1 MKNGKLWTKKILVFL
16 LLTAM
21 AVNTVDTS
29 VLAATIEV
37 PVQEEV
43 QENPENSQQEEEV
56 EEPQQ
61 EEETEVQPE
70 EVETEAP
77 QESVEAEDTEIEQEN
92 IPQEENLQP
101 ENPVQ
106 ILSSNEEVINI
117 AETEATGSNGQINI
131 NADNL
136 NQWDNKILTG
146 SVTSVDLDDSAKGIV
161 VDGVTLNLTIRDL
174 TIDRKN
180 FGSNSISAIA
190 LTNQAVL
197 NLTLEGDNN
206 LYGAYG
212 GAGIG
217 VPSGTVLCI
226 TGESSGSLYAK
237 GGNMYGGAA
246 GIGAISPGLDLNYSN
261 SPQTRSCGYIEIAG
275 GTVKAEGGTYR
286 FRGSDT
292 SGGAGIGG
300 SYGVSGG
307 VINITGGTV
316 TAIGGMYGAGIGGGG
331 NGSVAR
337 ITIDGG
343 TVTAE
348 GTGKGVRQPAAIG
361 YGIDTATAS
370 YNVMPCG
377 VIALNGGN
385 VTAKGNIGYGYV
397 ESDYYPSGENA
408 KVTVSDQVFLTLD
421 GEINDGS
428 RNKVKKYELRFT
440 VFDTAFTEDRTAAVT
455 LENSVIQEMIAAKMT
470 MPGQVAFTLPFAHNV
485 FSEEKT
491 FTVTIDGKNY
501 EATADFKESQTEY
514 DLTAGKALYPV
525 SLEFYD
531 DAITGDVAVDEIS
544 VKQNGATLE
553 SADFVHPEKVEP
565 VTNGVGKMMIF
576 LPANDGTTEITV
588 KATGINGSNAM
599 TQTGLTIGTT
609 GITTVSMCNGRVTL
623 FVQTSRV
630 NATDVT
636 LAVESNVMTWDLYM
650 KQSNDQLI
658 ADPQVII
665 TEGTKYEQTAQKGE
679 VHLENLKANQNYGYY
694 LVAKQGDLV
703 SEIVE
708 IYFNTPNGAIVFWE
722 NDSSINK
729 KYYEGFFNAVSDA
742 KNIVPEGFTIQA
754 QGSANW
760 GSELTLRKSCT
771 LDLNGQNVSI
781 NGTSQYSLALA
792 EGVSAILTDSAGDA
806 EYHNSASGGSY
817 SLFNMASNSSLTIQG
832 GNYYDYKELLKAQS
846 SETQTGRTLTIAG
859 GSFHGGN
866 TIDIGDGK
874 VVLSGGTFYGGLS
887 VNGDYEIKDGYG
899 VKYLTGS
906 NKGTYTTTLPERGDD
921 IEIVPLPEL
930 TGELSLK
937 IGNGLSSAKV
947 GTELTVT
954 FTDKDGGNGTY
965 IYTWYSVDGDQEEV
979 IQTSNFATNWKTST
993 YSIKLADIR
1002 KQIYCEVTKEG
1013 TSGSVKSEKTYPVM
1027 GYPIEGAAIEL
1038 QQGTWSYDGTEQ
1050 KPKIIRVTLSD
1061 GTTLTENVSYKA
1073 SYENN
1078 IHAGTAK
1085 VMITGIGR
1093 YDGTAETTFTIGQKT
1108 NYDDLKIEGVEN
1120 TYEYTGEGIRPE
1132 IVVKDGDQVI
1142 PESQYTVVYKDNV
1155 NPGTAVITIEGTE
1168 DGDYYFGANNNY
1180 KNFTIVHDH
1189 DWTYKASG
1197 SKIFMDCKKDA
1208 CPLPNNRATL
1218 MLWVDDAD
1226 TLKYNGTTRDVATIS
1241 QSPYGSYP
1249 DSKIRKEYIGDG
1261 LENGLPKNAGSYT
1274 ATMSIEEDG
1283 VTYTATLNFTIQKA
1297 DTQIGT
1303 VTADTLENTLDVD
1316 QVQLSRTD
1324 TTIPGTLK
1332 LKEGTTLQY
1341 GTHDYDWVFEPDDS
1355 VNYETIDG
1363 TVSITVKDTIAPS
1376 ASWKIGESGFRKFVN
1391 TISFGFLCKN
1401 TETMEIMY
1409 EDAESGVATKQYYIA
1424 DREITDFSG
1433 VEWTDYTAPVVL
1445 PTGPVRIVYVRV
1457 TDQAGNLSILNSD
1470 GLTVYREST
1479 LESDEISYTYKEGNR
1494 RELDVNLNGNIF
1506 AELTDDRDRDLG
1518 RNLNYSFDDPEG
1530 RLTLSGNYLDSLS
1543 VGTHTYKIKLYPQG
1557 RQEAGTIVYRFS
1569 VTVEKAKLY
1578 VVDAKA
1584 VDRTYDGSR
1593 LVNVTDITLGRVDGE
1608 PYRPG
1613 PSVDIHNLQGTL
1625 ECADAGTYR
1634 SVTLPTLT
1642 LTGDDVESY
1651 ELVQPENPVQ
1661 LLPVVTISKKAAP
1674 VIQTIEKSYVYT
1686 KDTVET
1692 IDLTEFLPTDCGKVV
1707 LGQPNHGTTAYEYY
1721 KTAPTVNGSI
1731 LSYTAG
1737 KTTWEQL
1744 QNAKSGELVV
1754 PVQMTNYEDT
1764 EVRFTLR
1771 LRDQTNVI
1779 LKQGMEVRL
1788 KNNVL
1793 TYGQPLSKLL
1803 FEEAVFTDEAGNVI
1817 EGTLGWQDGSFV
1829 PNVGTATVTW
1839 QFTPADAEYKSVNG
1853 EVAIVINPAP
1863 PKTETPAGGEE
1874 NSGDDDPAETPGN
1887 SETTDAGSSSAK
1899 ASAGTTVT
1907 PLPAAGKK
1915 PQTQPQAPSP
1925 EPEPALT
1932 PTPALSDSD
1941 EPFIKGEDGKEGWQV
1956 IEEQTE
1962 EAAEGETIHVDMNGT
1977 TAVPGEIFTG
1987 IQGRD
1992 ITVTFD
1998 LGGGILWTVNGLDV
2012 TAQNIEDIDFGIT
2025 MGEQAGGSIPVDV
2038 INNVTGERY
2047 SMNLTLAYEGEFGF
2061 KATLTINMDAV
2072 NAGLYANLFY
2082 YNPTSGGLE
2091 FMSAGKI
2098 DEAGNTELTFNHAS
2112 DYTIVIDAQSMDG
2125 TVEAASNISDNPSRN
2140 GYLWIL
2146 LGADAVVLAALG
2158 AGYVLYRKRENS

>member
-1 MKNGKLWTKKILVFL
+1 MKNGKLWAKKILVFL

-21 AVNTVDTS
+21 TVNTVDTS
-29 VLAATIEV
+29 VLAAAMEA
-37 PVQEEV
+37 PVQEET
-43 QENPENSQQEEEV
+43 QESSEAT
-56 EEPQQ
+56 QQ
-61 EEETEVQPE
+61 EEETEVSPE
-70 EVETEAP
+70 EA
-77 QESVEAEDTEIEQEN
+77 EAEDSQEAEDPEVSQQGEEAEDPEIGQE
-92 IPQEENLQP
+92 ILPQEENLQE

-106 ILSSNEEVINI
+106 ILSSNDEVINI
-117 AETEATGSNGQINI
+117 AEVQATGSNGQIII
-131 NADNL
+131 NSENL
-136 NQWDNKILTG
+136 DQWNNKILTG
-146 SVTSVDLDDSAKGIV
+146 SVTSADLDDSAKGIV

-180 FGSNSISAIA
+180 FGNNSISAIA
-190 LTNQAVL
+190 LTNLAVL

-226 TGESSGSLYAK
+226 TQESSGSLYAK

-261 SPQTRSCGYIEIAG
+261 NPQTRSCGYIEIAG

-300 SYGVSGG
+300 SYGASGG
-307 VINITGGTV
+307 IINITGGTV

-343 TVTAE
+343 TVVAE
-348 GTGKGVRQPAAIG
+348 GTGKGAKQPAAIG
-361 YGIDTATAS
+361 RGIDMETMWA
-370 YNVMPCG
+370 NVLPCG
-377 VIALNGGN
+377 EIILNDGS

-397 ESDYYPSGENA
+397 DSKEYPSGENA

-428 RNKVKKYELRFT
+428 SNNVKKYELRFT
-440 VFDTAFTEDRTAAVT
+440 VFDTTFTEDRTATVT
-455 LENSVIQEMIAAKMT
+455 LEDSVIQETIAAKMT
-470 MPGQVAFTLPFAHNV
+470 MPGQVAFTLSFAHNA

-491 FTVTIDGKNY
+491 FTVTIDGKTY

-514 DLTAGKALYPV
+514 DLMAGKALYPV

-531 DAITGDVAVDEIS
+531 DAITGDVTVDEIT
-544 VKQNGATLE
+544 VKQNGTALE
-553 SADFVHPEKVEP
+553 STDFVHPEKIELVI
-565 VTNGVGKMMIF
+565 NGVGKMMIF

-599 TQTGLTIGTT
+599 NQTGLTIGTT

-623 FVQTSRV
+623 SAQTSKV

-650 KQSNDQLI
+650 KQSNDQVI

-665 TEGTKYEQTAQKGE
+665 TEGTKYAQTAQKGE
-679 VHLENLKANQNYGYY
+679 VHLENLTADRDYEYY
-694 LVAKQGDLV
+694 LVATQGDLV
-703 SEIVE
+703 SDIVE
-708 IYFNTPNGAIVFWE
+708 IHFHTPNGAIVFWE
-722 NDSSINK
+722 NDSSIEK
-729 KYYEGFFNAVSDA
+729 KYYKGFFNAVSDA
-742 KNIVPEGFTIQA
+742 ANITPEGFTIRA
-754 QGSANW
+754 QGKSDW
-760 GSELTLRKSCT
+760 SGWLTLEKSCT
-771 LDLNGQNVSI
+771 LDLNGQSVSV
-781 NGTSQYSLALA
+781 NGVPQCSLALT
-792 EGVSAILTDSAGDA
+792 EGGSVVLTDSAGEA

-817 SLFNMASNSSLTIQG
+817 SFFNMASNSSLTIQG

-846 SETQTGRTLTIAG
+846 SETQTGRTLTIEG
-859 GSFHGGN
+859 GFFHGGN
-866 TIDIGDGK
+866 NIDIGDGK

-887 VNGDYEIKDGYG
+887 VSGAYEIKDGYG

-906 NKGTYTTTLPERGDD
+906 NKGTYTATLPGRGDD

-930 TGELSLK
+930 RGSLELK
-937 IGNGLSSAKV
+937 IGDGVSSSARP
-947 GTELTVT
+947 GTRITAS
-954 FTDKDGGNGTY
+954 FTDKDGGDGTY
-965 IYTWYSVDGDQEEV
+965 IYKWYRVDGDTETV
-979 IQTSNFATNWKTST
+979 VSTSTETWSKTSI
-993 YSIKLADIR
+993 YMLLQADIGKR
-1002 KQIYCEVTKEG
+1002 FYCEVTKKG
-1013 TSGSVKSEKTYPVM
+1013 TSGSIKSEMTYSTI
-1027 GYPIEGAAIEL
+1027 GQPIDGAAITL
-1038 QQGTWSYDGTEQ
+1038 QEGTWRYDGTEQ
-1050 KPKIIRVTLSD
+1050 KPGIISVILSD
-1061 GTTLTENVSYKA
+1061 GATSLTRDISYKV

-1085 VMITGIGR
+1085 VIVTGIGI
-1093 YDGTAETTFTIGQKT
+1093 YEGTVETTFTIGQKT
-1108 NYDDLKIEGVEN
+1108 DYEDLKIEGVEN
-1120 TYEYTGEGIRPE
+1120 AYEYTGAEIRPE

-1142 PESQYTVVYKDNV
+1142 PQSQYTVSYKDNV
-1155 NPGTAVITIEGTE
+1155 DPGTATITIEGTK
-1168 DGDYYFGANNNY
+1168 DGDYYFDANNNY
-1180 KNFTIVHDH
+1180 KKFTIVHEH

-1197 SKIFMDCKKDA
+1197 STILMDCQKEV
-1208 CPLPNNRATL
+1208 CPIPNNRTTL

-1226 TLKYNGTTRDVATIS
+1226 TLKYNGTTQDVATVS
-1241 QSPYGSYP
+1241 QNPSGSYP

-1274 ATMSIEEDG
+1274 ATMSIEEGG
-1283 VTYTATLNFTIQKA
+1283 VTYTATLDFEIQKA

-1303 VTADTLENTLDVD
+1303 VTAGTLENTLDVD
-1316 QVQLSRTD
+1316 LVQLSRTD

-1332 LKEGTTLQY
+1332 LREGTTLQY

-1424 DREITDFSG
+1424 DQEITDFSG

-1445 PTGPVRIVYVRV
+1445 PTGPVKIVYVRV

-1470 GLTVYREST
+1470 GLIVYQEST
-1479 LESDEISYTYKEGNR
+1479 LESDEISYTYKEGHV
-1494 RELDVNLNGNIF
+1494 RELYVNLNGNIF
-1506 AELTDDRDRDLG
+1506 AELADDGDRDLV
-1518 RNLNYSFDDPEG
+1518 RDSDYSFDDPYG
-1530 RLTLSGNYLDSLS
+1530 RLTLNGNYLDSLS

-1557 RQEAGTIVYRFS
+1557 RQEVETIVYRFS

-1584 VDRTYDGSR
+1584 ADRTYDGSR
-1593 LVNVTDITLGRVDGE
+1593 LVNVTGITLGRVDGYWYE
-1608 PYRPG
+1608 PG

-1625 ECADAGTYR
+1625 DSADAGTYQ
-1634 SVTLPTLT
+1634 SIMLPTLT

-1661 LLPVVTISKKAAP
+1661 LLPVVTISKKTAP
-1674 VIQTIEKSYVYT
+1674 VIRTIDKSYVYA
-1686 KDTVET
+1686 KDIVET
-1692 IDLTEFLPTDCGKVV
+1692 IDLTEFLPADCGKVV
-1707 LGQPNHGTTAYEYY
+1707 LGQPSHGTAAYEYY
-1721 KTAPTVNGSI
+1721 KAAPTVNGSI

-1744 QNAKSGELVV
+1744 QSAKSGELVV

-1803 FEEAVFTDEAGNVI
+1803 FEAAVFTDEAGNVI

-1853 EVAIVINPAP
+1853 EVAIVIHPAP
-1863 PKTETPAGGEE
+1863 PKTETSAGGEE
-1874 NSGDDDPAETPGN
+1874 SSGDDPAETPKN
-1887 SETTDAGSSSAK
+1887 SEPTVDGSGSAG

-1915 PQTQPQAPSP
+1915 PQAPSLSP
-1925 EPEPALT
+1925 EPEPTLT

-1956 IEEQTE
+1956 IEAQTA
-1962 EAAEGETIHVDMNGT
+1962 EAAEGKTISVDMNGT
-1977 TAVPGEIFTG
+1977 TAVPGEIFSG

-2025 MGEQAGGSIPVDV
+2025 MGEQAGSSIPVDV

-2061 KATLTINMDAV
+2061 KATLTINMDAA

-2082 YNPTSGGLE
+2082 YNPTSGELE

-2112 DYTIVIDAQSMDG
+2112 DYTIVIDAQPMDG
-2125 TVEAASNISDNPSRN
+2125 TVEAASDTSDDPDHN

-2146 LGADAVVLAALG
+2146 LGAVAVVLAAVG